1 MFELSWGHIIV
12 VAVVAIVVVG
22 PKDLPRMLRA
32 LGQTL
37 AKLRRM
43 AGEFQRQFNEALRE
57 AELEDVKKSIES
69 IRDLNPARQ
78 IRDAIDQ
85 SIQDLDRQPPGQPGR
100 ATPAGEHAL
109 AGERSA
115 AAPAATP
122 VDAVPASAAPEALP
136 PAAAP
141 EPPRAPSRPPDG
153 AAAPTS
159 PAHVGP
165 VETQRAES

>member
-32 LGQTL
+32 LGQTV

-43 AGEFQRQFNEALRE
+43 AGEFQSQFNEALRE

-85 SIQDLDRQPPGQPGR
+85 SIQDLDRQPPGQPGT
-100 ATPAGEHAL
+100 ATPAGEHAPTGEHVL
-109 AGERSA
+109 AGER
-115 AAPAATP
+115 PAAEP
-122 VDAVPASAAPEALP
+122 AV
-136 PAAAP
+136 
-141 EPPRAPSRPPDG
+141 
-153 AAAPTS
+153 
-159 PAHVGP
+159 
-165 VETQRAES
+165 

>member
-43 AGEFQRQFNEALRE
+43 AGEFQSQFNEALRE

-85 SIQDLDRQPPGQPGR
+85 SIQDLDRQPPGQAGSAARPRTRAPPGKP
-100 ATPAGEHAL
+100 AAGEA
-109 AGERSA
+109 
-115 AAPAATP
+115 
-122 VDAVPASAAPEALP
+122 
-136 PAAAP
+136 
-141 EPPRAPSRPPDG
+141 
-153 AAAPTS
+153 
-159 PAHVGP
+159 
-165 VETQRAES
+165 

>member
-43 AGEFQRQFNEALRE
+43 AGEFQSQFNEALRE

-69 IRDLNPARQ
+69 IRDLNPAPQ
-78 IRDAIDQ
+78 ICDAIDQ
-85 SIQDLDRQPPGQPGR
+85 SLQELDRQPPGQAGSAPPPGTE
-100 ATPAGEHAL
+100 AAGE
-109 AGERSA
+109 
-115 AAPAATP
+115 ATR
-122 VDAVPASAAPEALP
+122 ASA
-136 PAAAP
+136 
-141 EPPRAPSRPPDG
+141 
-153 AAAPTS
+153 
-159 PAHVGP
+159 
-165 VETQRAES
+165 

>member
-43 AGEFQRQFNEALRE
+43 AGEFQSQFNEALRE

-69 IRDLNPARQ
+69 VRDLNPARQ
-78 IRDAIDQ
+78 IRDAIDE
-85 SIQDLDRQPPGQPGR
+85 SLRGLERQPTGQPGSG
-100 ATPAGEHAL
+100 AA
-109 AGERSA
+109 AGER
-115 AAPAATP
+115 
-122 VDAVPASAAPEALP
+122 P
-136 PAAAP
+136 PG
-141 EPPRAPSRPPDG
+141 E
-153 AAAPTS
+153 
-159 PAHVGP
+159 
-165 VETQRAES
+165 

>member
-32 LGQTL
+32 LGQTV

-43 AGEFQRQFNEALRE
+43 AGEFQSQFNEALRE
-57 AELEDVKKSIES
+57 AELEDVKKSIEG

-85 SIQDLDRQPPGQPGR
+85 SLQDLDRQPPGQPGS
-100 ATPAGEHAL
+100 APAPGTTAAGEAT
-109 AGERSA
+109 GPS
-115 AAPAATP
+115 AAPAE
-122 VDAVPASAAPEALP
+122 AVPPSAVEALP
-136 PAAAP
+136 PA
-141 EPPRAPSRPPDG
+141 RPDG
-153 AAAPTS
+153 APAPAAPVNAGS
-159 PAHVGP
+159 A
-165 VETQRAES
+165 EKQRAES

>member
-32 LGQTL
+32 LGQTV

-43 AGEFQRQFNEALRE
+43 AGEFQSQFNEALRE

-85 SIQDLDRQPPGQPGR
+85 SIQDLDRQPPGQQGTT
-100 ATPAGEHAL
+100 AAGEAT
-109 AGERSA
+109 GPS
-115 AAPAATP
+115 AAPA
-122 VDAVPASAAPEALP
+122 E
-136 PAAAP
+136 
-141 EPPRAPSRPPDG
+141 
-153 AAAPTS
+153 
-159 PAHVGP
+159 
-165 VETQRAES
+165 

>member
-32 LGQTL
+32 LGQTV

-43 AGEFQRQFNEALRE
+43 AGEFQSQFNEALRE

-85 SIQDLDRQPPGQPGR
+85 SIQDLDRQPPSQPGS
-100 ATPAGEHAL
+100 APAPGTTAAGEAT
-109 AGERSA
+109 GPS
-115 AAPAATP
+115 AAPAE
-122 VDAVPASAAPEALP
+122 AVPPSAVEALP
-136 PAAAP
+136 PA
-141 EPPRAPSRPPDG
+141 RPDG
-153 AAAPTS
+153 APVPAAPVNAGS
-159 PAHVGP
+159 A
-165 VETQRAES
+165 EKQRAES